1 MTDKPEETVTITI
14 KEFQS
19 LLQAQEWL
27 SCLEDAIKLE
37 VGKKYELN
45 NGEVHECTKMRG
57 DDPLR
62 INDSGF
68 GPFIID
74 GMYYHQ
80 DGRFADCDSDYPL
93 SVKRCVTDDT
103 SNALDELA
111 ELDAP
116 LIEDTAPAT
125 PMELLIL
132 SDGSWPLSAQHR
144 RNKMTK
150 RKFTPP
156 TEFPAEYVGGDGL
169 KVVIYGRGHGSNPLI
184 GQDSGGGVYSYT
196 DEGQF
201 YGDDESEC
209 DLHDIPKRTTT
220 WHNVYSD
227 SITAHAYSRKKRL
240 CVYRIERDED
250 GGNPEI
256 FVEDV

>member
-132 SDGSWPLSAQHR
+132 SAGSWPLSAQHR
-144 RNKMTK
+144 RNSMTK

-156 TEFPAEYVGGDGL
+156 TEFPAEYVDGNDT
-169 KVVIYGRGHGSNPLI
+169 KVIIYVKGQHELWPLI
-184 GQDSGGGVYSYT
+184 GQDVHGIALSYNERGVY
-196 DEGQF
+196 EG
-201 YGDDESEC
+201 GDDVY
-209 DLHDIPKRTTT
+209 DLHDIPKRITT